1 MRIHVQNTEGD
12 PIFDVTPQAW
22 AELGGPS
29 DVSFSNLD
37 DEFARLIAYA
47 EMLVISSACL
57 RKVKH
62 LLPVGLK
69 VIFCTSAGLDSL
81 APFDW
86 LPAGCLLLNN
96 SGVHGKRAGEYVAM
110 ALLMLN
116 SHMPVL
122 ISAQR
127 AQLWDKRYA
136 SVLAG
141 RRLVVVGTG
150 DLGASGARAA
160 RLFGVHCTG
169 VRTSATPHPDFDRMV
184 AVANLDSVLPEADFL
199 LIATPLTERT
209 RGLITRDRIA
219 LLPKGA
225 GVINVGRGAVID
237 QDALCDAL
245 DSGALGGAVLD
256 VFTPEPIPAGHR
268 LWTTR
273 NLVIT
278 PHVSADDP
286 ATYAEDSAALFL
298 MNLAAFEAGTPLPN
312 LFDTVRGY

>member
-1 MRIHVQNTEGD
+1 
-12 PIFDVTPQAW
+12 
-22 AELGGPS
+22 
-29 DVSFSNLD
+29 VSFSGHD
-37 DEFARLIAYA
+37 ADFGAMVADADILI
-47 EMLVISSACL
+47 ISSAVL

-62 LLPVGLK
+62 LLPLRLK
-69 VIFCTSAGLDSL
+69 LIFCTSAGLDSL
-81 APFDW
+81 QPFDW
-86 LPAGCLLLNN
+86 LPPGCLLLNN
-96 SGVHGKRAGEYVAM
+96 SGVHGMRAGEYVAM

-116 SHMPVL
+116 SHMPAL
-122 ISAQR
+122 ITAQR
-127 AQLWDKRYA
+127 EQRWDKRYA
-136 SVLAG
+136 SILAG

-184 AVANLDSVLPEADFL
+184 AAEDLDVVLPEADFL
-199 LIATPLTERT
+199 LIATPLTNRT
-209 RGLITRDRIA
+209 RGMLTRERIA
-219 LLPKGA
+219 LLPQGA

-245 DSGALGGAVLD
+245 DTGALGGAVLD
-256 VFTPEPIPAGHR
+256 VFTPEPIPLGHR

-286 ATYAEDSAALFL
+286 ATYAQDSLALFL
-298 MNLAAFEAGTPLPN
+298 LNLAAFEAGDVPPN
-312 LFDTVRGY
+312 LFDIERGY